1 MTPEY
6 PMNVQE
12 KRIIDLLQVK
22 RSEDPDVFRKYLPD
36 VADLLP
42 DPTPERTESRR
53 PVFGLTEHERSYHKD
68 GLSEALGKLGS
79 GSATPEDAAKGL
91 EHCANLLR
99 DDIFGLP
106 EGANYETLKAL
117 IRAAIG
123 KSPGSYRS
131 KTTVPLGKGI
141 GPVLEQISVIR
152 GVYLDL
158 DRNRQLT
165 SISINPRKVR
175 ERKKL
180 MEIVGAFRDTD
191 PNVAAMHDDHLA
203 MQDPHGN
210 D

>member
-1 MTPEY
+1 
-6 PMNVQE
+6 MNVQE
-12 KRIIDLLQVK
+12 KQIIELLQVK
-22 RSEDPDVFRKYLPD
+22 RSQDPDGFRKYLPD
-36 VADLLP
+36 VAELLP
-42 DPTPERTESRR
+42 GPTRERTESRR

-79 GSATPEDAAKGL
+79 GSATREDAAKGL

-106 EGANYETLKAL
+106 ECADYETLKAL

-131 KTTVPLGKGI
+131 KTTVPLCNGV
-141 GPVLEQISVIR
+141 GPVLERISVIR
-152 GVYLDL
+152 GVYVDL
-158 DRNRQLT
+158 DRNRQLVSV
-165 SISINPRKVR
+165 SISPQEVR
-175 ERKKL
+175 GRKKL
-180 MEIVGAFRDTD
+180 MEIVGAFRDAD
-191 PNVAAMHDDHLA
+191 PNVAARHDDHLA